1 MIVERK
7 KKGFGMRLDDLDD
20 GNVSDDVQVE
30 DQRGRG
36 GGFGFPMGG
45 GGGMPVSGKM
55 GCGTII
61 IMLIA
66 ALVFGVNPADMLGGG
81 QQVSQA
87 PQVQTQSG
95 QSTAGANCE
104 ANQASK
110 FACLVLL
117 SNNKTW
123 QKQFTDGSYRQ
134 PKLVF
139 YEGGGQSGCG
149 AAQAAMGPFY
159 CPADEGIYLDTSFF
173 DELSRKFGA
182 SGDFAQAY
190 VIAHEVGHHLQKL
203 TGRAAQIQQAQAR
216 ASRVEGN
223 RYQVAMELQADCY
236 AGVWAALN
244 KDRMD
249 PGDVE
254 EGLRAA
260 HQIGDDVL
268 QRQSQGMVVPESF
281 THGSAE
287 QRMTWLKRGL
297 ASGDPDQCE
306 TLSR

>member
-1 MIVERK
+1 
-7 KKGFGMRLDDLDD
+7 
-20 GNVSDDVQVE
+20 
-30 DQRGRG
+30 
-36 GGFGFPMGG
+36 
-45 GGGMPVSGKM
+45 MPVSGKM

-81 QQVSQA
+81 QQQVGQT
-87 PQVQTQSG
+87 PQVQTPSSQ
-95 QSTAGANCE
+95 TAAAANCE

-117 SNNKTW
+117 SNNRTW

-149 AAQAAMGPFY
+149 AAQSAMGPFY

-268 QRQSQGMVVPESF
+268 QRQSQGVVVPESF

>member
-1 MIVERK
+1 
-7 KKGFGMRLDDLDD
+7 MRLDDLDD

-30 DQRGRG
+30 DQRGRGG

-66 ALVFGVNPADMLGGG
+66 ALVFGVNPADMMGGG
-81 QQVSQA
+81 QQVSA
-87 PQVQTQSG
+87 PTQQTQSG
-95 QSTAGANCE
+95 QAAAGANCE
-104 ANQASK
+104 ANKASK
-110 FACLVLL
+110 FSCLVLL
-117 SNNKTW
+117 SNNRTW
-123 QKQFTDGSYRQ
+123 EKQFTDGSYRQ

-149 AAQAAMGPFY
+149 AAQSAMGPFY

-216 ASRVEGN
+216 ASRTEGN

-268 QRQSQGMVVPESF
+268 QRQSQGVVVPESF

-287 QRMTWLKRGL
+287 QRMGWLKRGL
-297 ASGDPDQCE
+297 ASGDPDQCD
-306 TLSR
+306 TLKR

>member
-1 MIVERK
+1 
-7 KKGFGMRLDDLDD
+7 MRLDDLDD

-36 GGFGFPMGG
+36 GGGFRFPMGG

-66 ALVFGVNPADMLGGG
+66 ALVFGVNPADMMGGG

-87 PQVQTQSG
+87 PQVQPQSG
-95 QSTAGANCE
+95 QTAAGANCE
-104 ANQASK
+104 ANKASK
-110 FACLVLL
+110 FSCLVLL
-117 SNNKTW
+117 SNNRTW
-123 QKQFTDGSYRQ
+123 EKQFTDGSYRQ

-173 DELSRKFGA
+173 DELSQRFGA

-216 ASRVEGN
+216 ASRTEGN

-287 QRMTWLKRGL
+287 QRMSWLKRGL

-306 TLSR
+306 TLNR